1 MEGRWSTDCNAER
14 VFPLACMEI
23 TPLPCFLDWKE
34 GDYRGAKL
42 QRKRK
47 EAELK
52 SVKKAKY

>member
-1 MEGRWSTDCNAER
+1 MEGQWSTDCNAER

-52 SVKKAKY
+52 SIDL